1 MAPGDYP
8 PGPETAG
15 SSGLN
20 LPEVRA
26 CLARLQEQRMV
37 ERIWQRDY
45 TVWRDDPREIADRLG
60 WLDAP
65 ATMRAEVPGLLDFAG
80 QVRREGYR
88 HIVLLGMG
96 GSSLGPEVLR
106 SALPPA
112 PGFPQLIVLD
122 STVPA
127 QVAAVAAR
135 IEPPRTLFLVSSKSG
150 GTLETLSL
158 YRYFRGQ
165 VESAGQPDAGRNFAA
180 ITDAGTALA
189 QLGAETGFRRVFVN
203 PADIGGRYS
212 VLSLFGLVSSALAGL
227 DIAKLLERA
236 ETMRGRCAA
245 GRPPESNCGAWLGAL
260 LAGMAAA
267 GRDKVTFITAP
278 PIDSLGLWVEQ
289 LLAESLGKDG
299 SGVIP
304 IAGEPLLPPDGYG
317 DDRLFVQLRVA
328 DGPQD
333 SVTEEALSRL
343 RQAGQPVA
351 RLELRDGYDL
361 AAEFYRWEFAT
372 AVAGGL
378 LGLHPFDQPDV
389 QGSKDN
395 TDGVLAQFHAAG
407 RLPAPAPG
415 GSLARLLEQAGPGDY
430 LALLPYTAMSA
441 EAEELLHE
449 IRRRVM
455 QRHRIATSMGYGPR
469 YLHSTG
475 QLHKGG
481 PASGLYGQLTA
492 EHRQEL
498 PIPGQRYGFGT
509 LASAQAVGDFQALTN
524 LGRRAVR
531 IDLGSDPI
539 AGLRRLRDEL

>member
-1 MAPGDYP
+1 MPPGGYP
-8 PGPETAG
+8 GGPETAG
-15 SSGLN
+15 NSALN
-20 LPEVRA
+20 IPEVAA
-26 CLARLQEQRMV
+26 CLSRLAEQRIV

-45 TVWRDDPREIADRLG
+45 TVWREDPREIADRLG

-65 ATMRAEVPGLLDFAG
+65 DTMQREVPGLLEFAG

-106 SALPPA
+106 SALSPA
-112 PGFPQLIVLD
+112 PGFPELIVLD

-135 IEPPRTLFLVSSKSG
+135 IDPPRTLFLVSSKSG

-165 VESAGQPDAGRNFAA
+165 VEAAGQPDAGRNFAA
-180 ITDAGTALA
+180 ITDAGTSLA
-189 QLGAETGFRRVFVN
+189 KLGAETGFRRVFVN

-212 VLSLFGLVSSALAGL
+212 VLSLFGLASSALAGL
-227 DIAKLLERA
+227 DIALLLERA
-236 ETMRGRCAA
+236 AAMRGHCAA
-245 GRPPESNCGAWLGAL
+245 GQPPESNGGAWLGAL

-267 GRDKVTFITAP
+267 GRDKITFITAP
-278 PIDSLGLWVEQ
+278 PIDRLGLWVEQ
-289 LLAESLGKDG
+289 LLAESLGKDS

-317 DDRLFVQLRVA
+317 DDRLFIQLRVG
-328 DGPQD
+328 GPQD
-333 SVTEEALSRL
+333 EATEEAISRL

-372 AVAGGL
+372 AVAGCL
-378 LGLHPFDQPDV
+378 MGLHPFDQPDV

-395 TDGVLAQFHAAG
+395 TDGVLARFHAAG
-407 RLPAPAPG
+407 RLPEPAPG
-415 GSLARLLEQAGPGDY
+415 GSLARLLAQARPGDY

-441 EAEELLHE
+441 EAEELLNE

-455 QRHRIATSMGYGPR
+455 QRHCIATSMGYGPR

-481 PASGLYGQLTA
+481 PASGLYVQLTA
-492 EHRQEL
+492 AHHQEL

-509 LASAQAVGDFQALTN
+509 LASAQAIGDFQALAN

-531 IDLGSDPI
+531 IDLGDDPI
-539 AGLRRLRDEL
+539 AGLRRLLNEL